1 MDLASIKNNINHF
14 KYTDYTSILDDIRLI
29 FSNCREYNE
38 PSSEIYKAGQR
49 LNNFFEK
56 QVKQLNLL

>member
-29 FSNCREYNE
+29 FSNCRTYNG
-38 PSSEIYKAGQR
+38 PSSDIYKIGQR
-49 LNNFFEK
+49 LNNFFEHR
-56 QVKQLNLL
+56 VKQLSLI